1 MSSHLPPN
9 YTPALLHC
17 YLSHFNRDPSQLNVI
32 DHDAV
37 GYATV
42 EERAARAKKY
52 NEVASDYYDL
62 VSPLYEQGWGQRF
75 HYTPIFPGKS
85 IADSMTAYEHE
96 FARIA
101 RLKPGMKVLDLGC
114 GIGGPAR
121 TITKAIGCKIIGITN
136 NAWHV
141 ERGTQLSK
149 QAGLE
154 GKVTIVQGNFVK
166 LPFED
171 ESFDAAYSV
180 ESLCYAPDPA
190 EVYREIKRILKPGA
204 PFTFHDFAMTKKFD
218 ENNTEHA
225 KIRNWVEFGNGI
237 VKMPWVPDMRR
248 CVLSAGFEL
257 LAEEDMADRS
267 NGAPWYYGPAG
278 DVSWA
283 WRVPGWDDFFRVVKM
298 SPLFLFIA
306 KSIYRVLILF
316 GFAPPETLTLMDT
329 MWYCCRSVAIG
340 GKMGIFTP
348 MYVFT
353 CRKPTMANKRSGSAE
368 QKQEQEKV
376 ELKRA

>member
-1 MSSHLPPN
+1 MCSL
-9 YTPALLHC
+9 
-17 YLSHFNRDPSQLNVI
+17 
-32 DHDAV
+32 
-37 GYATV
+37 
-42 EERAARAKKY
+42 
-52 NEVASDYYDL
+52 L
-62 VSPLYEQGWGQRF
+62 VSPTSCLNK
-75 HYTPIFPGKS
+75 TTAKS
-85 IADSMTAYEHE
+85 KTD
-96 FARIA
+96 
-101 RLKPGMKVLDLGC
+101 
-114 GIGGPAR
+114 
-121 TITKAIGCKIIGITN
+121 
-136 NAWHV
+136 
-141 ERGTQLSK
+141 
-149 QAGLE
+149 
-154 GKVTIVQGNFVK
+154 
-166 LPFED
+166 
-171 ESFDAAYSV
+171 
-180 ESLCYAPDPA
+180 
-190 EVYREIKRILKPGA
+190 
-204 PFTFHDFAMTKKFD
+204 
-218 ENNTEHA
+218 
-225 KIRNWVEFGNGI
+225 
-237 VKMPWVPDMRR
+237 KM
-248 CVLSAGFEL
+248 STGFEL

>member
-9 YTPALLHC
+9 YNPALLHR
-17 YLSHFNRDPSQLNVI
+17 YLSHFNRDPFKSNVI

-52 NEVASDYYDL
+52 NEVASEYYDL

-85 IADSMTAYEHE
+85 IAESMTAYEHE

-121 TITKAIGCKIIGITN
+121 TITKEVGCNITGITN
-136 NAWHV
+136 SAWHA
-141 ERGTQLSK
+141 ERGTQLTEE
-149 QAGLE
+149 AGLE
-154 GKVTIVQGNFVK
+154 GKVTLIEGNFVVY
-166 LPFED
+166 

-190 EVYREIKRILKPGA
+190 EVYREIKRVLKPGA
-204 PFTFHDFAMTKKFD
+204 PFTFHDFAMTEQFD
-218 ENNTEHA
+218 ENKTEHS
-225 KIRNWVEFGNGI
+225 KIRNWIEFGNGI
-237 VKMPWVPDMRR
+237 VKMPSVPDMRR
-248 CVLSAGFEL
+248 GVLSAGFEL
-257 LAEEDMADRS
+257 LAEEDMAGRS
-267 NGAPWYYGPAG
+267 KAAPWYYGPAG

-283 WRVPGWDDFFRVVKM
+283 WRVSGWDDFFRVVKM
-298 SPLFLFIA
+298 SPFFLFIA
-306 KSIYRVLILF
+306 NSIYQVLILF

-340 GKMGIFTP
+340 GRMGIFTP

-353 CRKPTMANKRSGSAE
+353 CRKPLKDEKGSGVAE
-368 QKQEQEKV
+368 QKQGQKKG
-376 ELKRA
+376 ELKKA

>member
-1 MSSHLPPN
+1 MSSHLPPH
-9 YTPALLHC
+9 YTPALLHR
-17 YLSHFNRDPSQLNVI
+17 YLSHFNRDPSNLNVI

-52 NEVASDYYDL
+52 NEVAYDYYDL

-101 RLKPGMKVLDLGC
+101 RLKPGMKVVDLG
-114 GIGGPAR
+114 
-121 TITKAIGCKIIGITN
+121 
-136 NAWHV
+136 AWHV
-141 ERGTQLSK
+141 KRGTQLTK
-149 QAGLE
+149 EAGLE
-154 GKVTIVQGNFVK
+154 GKVTLIEGNFLR

-180 ESLCYAPDPA
+180 ESLCYAPEPA
-190 EVYREIKRILKPGA
+190 EVYREIKRVLKPGA
-204 PFTFHDFAMTKKFD
+204 PFTFHDFAMTEKFD
-218 ENNTEHA
+218 ENKTEHA

-248 CVLSAGFEL
+248 GVLSAGFEL
-257 LAEEDMADRS
+257 LAEEDMAGRS
-267 NGAPWYYGPAG
+267 KAAPWYYGPAG

-298 SPLFLFIA
+298 SPFFLFIA
-306 KSIYRVLILF
+306 NSIYRVLILF

-329 MWYCCRSVAIG
+329 MLYCCRSVAIG

-353 CRKPTMANKRSGSAE
+353 CRKPIRDKKGDGSVE
-368 QKQEQEKV
+368 QKHGQKKD
-376 ELKRA
+376 ELKMA